1 LLGIFLYLWIV
12 FNSLLFDNLND
23 IMVKNKEVEVPS
35 LNLLSAGTVVKGE
48 IRLTG
53 DFRLDGTFIGTINCK
68 GKVVV
73 GPTGNIEGEII
84 CQNADFSGEVK
95 ATVKVAELLTLKE
108 TARYTGDITTNKLSI
123 EPGAKFSGNCI
134 MEGTGIKVNIPSP
147 VKQDEFR
154 PKETTA

>member
-1 LLGIFLYLWIV
+1 
-12 FNSLLFDNLND
+12 
-23 IMVKNKEVEVPS
+23 MVKNKEEEVPS

-48 IRLTG
+48 IKLNG
-53 DFRLDGTFIGTINCK
+53 DFRLDGTFIGVITCK

-73 GPTGNIEGEII
+73 GPTGSIEGEIV

-134 MEGTGIKVNIPSP
+134 MEGSGIKMSAPP
-147 VKQDEFR
+147 LGKQDEFR

>member
-1 LLGIFLYLWIV
+1 
-12 FNSLLFDNLND
+12 
-23 IMVKNKEVEVPS
+23 MVKNKEVEVPS
-35 LNLLSAGTVVKGE
+35 INLLSSGTLVKGE
-48 IRLTG
+48 IKLDG

-73 GPTGNIEGEII
+73 GPTGSIEGEIN

-108 TARYTGDITTNKLSI
+108 TAKFRGDITTNKLSI

-134 MEGTGIKVNIPSP
+134 MEGSGIKVNTPSP
-147 VKQDEFR
+147 AKQNEFR